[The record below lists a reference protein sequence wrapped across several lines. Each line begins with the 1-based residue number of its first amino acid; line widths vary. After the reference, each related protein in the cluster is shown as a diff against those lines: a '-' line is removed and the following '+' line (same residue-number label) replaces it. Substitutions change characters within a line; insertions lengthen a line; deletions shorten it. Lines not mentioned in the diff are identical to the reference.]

1 MNATA
6 NAARN
11 VFLWQGALLEP
22 FAGPTSG
29 VSPAG
34 ASSQSSFRRWQFE
47 PPTTRPRLLASAATE
62 TRFLSQTLLTRFCN
76 LVNAK
81 TDTPTSDS
89 TSHETNAFARSVA
102 DPDFRRN
109 RAVSGTAPK
118 PTLFR
123 GEPQPAPRRCLPYRS
138 KSSESAFSVLRR
150 ERPTLTI
157 PRTPVVA
164 DSSPVGPEEIRAVD
178 RGQPRLPFPPPA
190 RTGEAFLKT
199 GVPLNPRKPLQ
210 RR

>member
-1 MNATA
+1 MQCSTRVTKTASPSYRVNATT
-6 NAARN
+6 NTVRD

-81 TDTPTSDS
+81 SDTPTSDS
-89 TSHETNAFARSVA
+89 TSHETNAFARFVA
-102 DPDFRRN
+102 HFD
-109 RAVSGTAPK
+109 
-118 PTLFR
+118 
-123 GEPQPAPRRCLPYRS
+123 
-138 KSSESAFSVLRR
+138 LRR
-150 ERPTLTI
+150 TEP
-157 PRTPVVA
+157 
-164 DSSPVGPEEIRAVD
+164 
-178 RGQPRLPFPPPA
+178 
-190 RTGEAFLKT
+190 
-199 GVPLNPRKPLQ
+199 
-210 RR
+210 